1 MINVKPGQHTNAI
14 LSPLNWIKS
23 NWYRVICIPIPK
35 SEIVASLV
43 IAFVWARC
51 MKPIAVCQA
60 KRLLDHIS
68 AKTVVY
74 LSCALIKTKYFALL
88 KISWLSLCGSQ
99 FVFVFCFFVKLFFPF
114 SFFFFL
120 NFVMELIKKTTTP
133 LQCRL
138 EIPFTMSCCGFVD
151 SLVSRWPQR
160 EF

>member
-23 NWYRVICIPIPK
+23 NWYRIICIPIPK

-99 FVFVFCFFVKLFFPF
+99 FFFCLVIFSLFFLL
-114 SFFFFL
+114 FFKFRNGTHKKNYYSTPVQIRNTFHHFL
-120 NFVMELIKKTTTP
+120 LRF
-133 LQCRL
+133 R
-138 EIPFTMSCCGFVD
+138 
-151 SLVSRWPQR
+151 R
-160 EF
+160 